1 MHFTLADWSIIQLSK
16 KENVRPTKKFYN
28 MNDSMVD
35 RLISDRDVLIQDGL
49 SYFNGTTLKDVA
61 SDDQVP
67 MS

>member
-1 MHFTLADWSIIQLSK
+1 MPYYPK
-16 KENVRPTKKFYN
+16 KEILRPQKMFYN
-28 MNDSMVD
+28 MSHSMVD

>member
-1 MHFTLADWSIIQLSK
+1 MPYIF
-16 KENVRPTKKFYN
+16 KEENFRLQKMFYN
-28 MNDSMVD
+28 MNHSMVD

-67 MS
+67 ML